1 MEHQSHLGRTSGMLE
16 ERKASALVTRVVDPP
31 MVAAAPV
38 LSGLVDAFSV
48 GGGVLCDGFSVAL
61 LVGAPPIYCRSRG
74 RLFLLWPLPLVHL
87 AGAGVAPGPLAD
99 W

>member
-1 MEHQSHLGRTSGMLE
+1 MLE

-48 GGGVLCDGFSVAL
+48 GGSVLCDGSSVAL
-61 LVGAPPIYCRSRG
+61 PVVAPPIYCRSRG
-74 RLFLLWPLPLVHL
+74 RLFLLWFPPLVHL
-87 AGAGVAPGPLAD
+87 ARAGVAPGPLAD
-99 W
+99 R